1 MSDLPQLNE
10 RYMEICFSLEAAEQH
25 ELVCG
30 IKECLL
36 LFPQPL
42 LAGFRARRL
51 SETPTFRH
59 SKAGGFRGR

>member
-1 MSDLPQLNE
+1 
-10 RYMEICFSLEAAEQH
+10 MEICFSREAAEQH

-51 SETPTFRH
+51 SETQTFRH
-59 SKAGGFRGR
+59 SKDGGFGGR